1 MFPTS
6 VATMSALVART
17 MTRWES
23 LVPSF
28 SEMQSCITAERIAA
42 ETKWER
48 NAENSRFFTMR
59 KNSPE

>member
-28 SEMQSCITAERIAA
+28 SEMRSYITAERIAA
-42 ETKWER
+42 ETKWEH
-48 NAENSRFFTMR
+48 NAENPRF
-59 KNSPE
+59 SS

>member
-6 VATMSALVART
+6 VAMMSALVART

-28 SEMQSCITAERIAA
+28 SEMRGCRAEGRQGV
-42 ETKWER
+42 ETKRER
-48 NAENSRFFTMR
+48 DAENSRI
-59 KNSPE
+59 S